1 MSAYLTYKLW
11 KLGAFFVAGVV
22 YSFIRARRRRRARSQ
37 DFAAKD

>member
-11 KLGAFFVAGVV
+11 KVGAVFLAAVV
-22 YSFIRARRRRRARSQ
+22 YGFIRARRQRRARSR